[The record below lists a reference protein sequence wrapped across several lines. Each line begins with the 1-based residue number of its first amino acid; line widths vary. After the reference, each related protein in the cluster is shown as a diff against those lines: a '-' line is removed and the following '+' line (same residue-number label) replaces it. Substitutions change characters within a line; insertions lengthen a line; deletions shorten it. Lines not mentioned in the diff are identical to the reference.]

1 MFVIYDKQT
10 TIIFKP
16 FKTKE
21 FKSIGAAKRQLNEF
35 AKIYNTDMSGYAI
48 ADEITFHSTIEKT
61 VKRKNLMSGLEYDE
75 PINTPPYMSPACESY
90 WSM

>member
-1 MFVIYDKQT
+1 MFVIYNKET

-16 FKTKE
+16 FKTKA

-35 AKIYNTDMSGYAI
+35 AKIYNVDLTKYAI
-48 ADEITFHSTIEKT
+48 ADEITFHTTIEKT